1 MPLWNNDKNVMLVA
15 GHRGAR
21 RIRPENTMTAFKY
34 AIDAGG
40 DMVETDIRQTKDNQL
55 VLMHDARVDRTTDGT
70 GLVRDFTFAEFRR
83 LNAAAHDE
91 GFAPECPPTL
101 EELLELVAA
110 HPAMLINLE
119 LKEYPH
125 VEGEEM
131 AYDTA
136 DKTVAMVEK
145 YGLAGR
151 IIFNSF
157 SGKLLSYLAKKYAHR
172 YKLHGYY
179 PYFYLGPEYGDPT
192 EYLDVACLFHA
203 EVVDGKIRGIPGEI
217 CPQAWF
223 DELMSHDIEP
233 WIGAGVKTYEDLE
246 TGFNRGARL
255 VTTDNPVE
263 TLEFLRR
270 MGHHK

>member
-1 MPLWNNDKNVMLVA
+1 MALWNNDPNVMLVA

-34 AIDAGG
+34 AMDAGV
-40 DMVETDIRQTKDNQL
+40 DMVETDIRQTKDHQL
-55 VLMHDARVDRTTDGT
+55 VLMHDAKVDRTTDGT

-101 EELLELVAA
+101 EELLEMVAV
-110 HPAMLINLE
+110 HPTMLINLE

-131 AYDTA
+131 AFDTA
-136 DKTVAMVEK
+136 DKTVALVEK
-145 YGLAGR
+145 YGLAKR

-157 SGKLLSYLAKKYAHR
+157 SGRLLDYLARKYDHR
-172 YKLHGYY
+172 YALHGYY
-179 PYFYLGPEYGDPT
+179 PYFYLGPEYGCPED
-192 EYLDVACLFHA
+192 YLDVACLFHA
-203 EVVDGKIRGIPGEI
+203 EVVDGKIRGLEGQI
-217 CPQAWF
+217 CPQSWF
-223 DELMSHDIEP
+223 DELLSHSIEP

-246 TGFNRGARL
+246 LGFNRGARL

-263 TLEFLRR
+263 TLDCLRR
-270 MGHHK
+270 MGHHR